1 MTTKKAAAKQ
11 HFAKTEAA
19 NAGAEPVQSQA
30 QQQPAAQPQQI
41 LCFVFTPQETDTVFN
56 ALGELPA
63 KLSEGLRGKIKAQ
76 SEQQAALLKG
86 LFSEPSVQA
95 VISA

>member
-1 MTTKKAAAKQ
+1 MTKKQQAAAA
-11 HFAKTEAA
+11 HIAATETK
-19 NAGAEPVQSQA
+19 NQKPVAENVPQS
-30 QQQPAAQPQQI
+30 QPQQI

-56 ALGELPA
+56 ALGEMPA

-86 LFSEPSVQA
+86 LFNEPSVQSVVA
-95 VISA
+95 AA